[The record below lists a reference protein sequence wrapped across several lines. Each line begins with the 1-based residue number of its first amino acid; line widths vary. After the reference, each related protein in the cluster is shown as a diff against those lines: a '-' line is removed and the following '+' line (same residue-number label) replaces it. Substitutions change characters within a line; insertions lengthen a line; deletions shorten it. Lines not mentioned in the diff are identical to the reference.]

1 MSRHGL
7 SAQKGFYPLIEA
19 LQLYQLKWGFLS
31 NTMREQAIWLN
42 VNAQTGVTVRA
53 EGLLCLNDN
62 ARPGIPVRAYISR
75 KYRQTHSVTRKG
87 GHCDNDR
94 PKLGITNFGVPV
106 RKRGLTMRA
115 MRLAMRARGLTLRAL
130 KFIAKNAHMGSPIAR
145 TNVARIMLL
154 TYTSKSRKEC
164 MDYRRLAY

>member
-1 MSRHGL
+1 M
-7 SAQKGFYPLIEA
+7 
-19 LQLYQLKWGFLS
+19 
-31 NTMREQAIWLN
+31 
-42 VNAQTGVTVRA
+42 
-53 EGLLCLNDN
+53 
-62 ARPGIPVRAYISR
+62 
-75 KYRQTHSVTRKG
+75 TRKG

-94 PKLGITNFGVPV
+94 PKLGITNFRVPV

-154 TYTSKSRKEC
+154 TYIPIILYHAFDFIT
-164 MDYRRLAY
+164 

>member
-1 MSRHGL
+1 M
-7 SAQKGFYPLIEA
+7 KPFNCTN
-19 LQLYQLKWGFLS
+19 S
-31 NTMREQAIWLN
+31 NGDFCPMQCANRQFRLN
-42 VNAQTGVTVRA
+42 VNARTGITVRA

-62 ARPGIPVRAYISR
+62 ARTVIPVRAYISR

-154 TYTSKSRKEC
+154 TYTLMPQLPS
-164 MDYRRLAY
+164 

>member
-1 MSRHGL
+1 MTVC
-7 SAQKGFYPLIEA
+7 AKDPLC
-19 LQLYQLKWGFLS
+19 Q
-31 NTMREQAIWLN
+31 N
-42 VNAQTGVTVRA
+42 VNARTV
-53 EGLLCLNDN
+53 
-62 ARPGIPVRAYISR
+62 IPVCAHFSR
-75 KYRQTHSVTRKG
+75 KYRQTHFSTRKG

-145 TNVARIMLL
+145 TNVARIMLV
-154 TYTSKSRKEC
+154 T
-164 MDYRRLAY
+164 